1 MEREQRRSRSEPP
14 SGQPTACVRVYRNAA
29 HLLCRLPPK
38 AGLTMLGGTFSADP
52 LAQRA
57 FREAKAGMSEHQS
70 KKTY

>member
-38 AGLTMLGGTFSADP
+38 VGLTMLGGHSAGTELYIVP
-52 LAQRA
+52 S
-57 FREAKAGMSEHQS
+57 AGRGTRTVQGVRI
-70 KKTY
+70 